1 MTHVAIRL
9 KMGNTLE
16 LLPLDTSA
24 IFRIGIDE
32 EDTLTN
38 ALGSIQKEALVIG
51 QKSLQLLGFIGGIV
65 EMIGPI
71 CQKLFFMVCKQALVD
86 QLTLS
91 LLGQIIKGLG
101 LSQVQ
106 FWFLHVQIHGPKQ
119 LVNPNSVLTP
129 QGFQIGHQL
138 RVEAIVELGNIE
150 LVGSR
155 LVVHNPQTPIR

>member
-24 IFRIGIDE
+24 IFCIGIDE

-138 RVEAIVELGNIE
+138 RIETVVELGNIE
-150 LVGSR
+150 LVGPR
-155 LVVHNPQTPIR
+155 LVIHNSQTAIR